1 MFQKASRI
9 KQVTLSSKV
18 REAGSL
24 PRRIYENLQDEW
36 MKCLNFRIFQD
47 FSGFFRTLR
56 RHRHPD
62 SKTVPNYNV
71 RASVSF
77 SSWPENH
84 NKTISKQNLFVSLPL
99 SSLRISKTFNA
110 TKYWFPYLHFLI
122 ELRWWNFSW
131 LLSFWR
137 SINFIIL
144 QALNI

>member
-47 FSGFFRTLR
+47 FLELLGGIGTLI
-56 RHRHPD
+56 
-62 SKTVPNYNV
+62 KTVPNYNV

-84 NKTISKQNLFVSLPL
+84 NKTISKQNLCVSLPL

-122 ELRWWNFSW
+122 ELRRWNFSW
-131 LLSFWR
+131 LLSFWG